1 MKLKLSI
8 STCPNDTFMF
18 DAMLHRRIDTEGLD
32 FDLTMADIEQ
42 LNAAALAGEPDITK
56 LSYASFPLVA
66 DRYRIL
72 GSGSALGRG
81 NGPLLVSRHKLYPDE
96 LRDAA
101 SRSRAST
108 RPRTGC
114 CRCFSPKRPT
124 NGLPVLRYRRRR
136 SERRMRRRR
145 TDPRRPIHVPR
156 EGIAARSRSGRGVG
170 ETHFAAVAARSH
182 RRFAPTGRATGPD
195 GRARTAPQR
204 GIRLCSSRSIGRLR
218 AQPCPRTERG
228 GDEKPYRAVRE
239 PPFGRSG
246 RGRPPSRRAAAG
258 TRKRGGIPM
267 IRETLERLRA
277 EDNLRELPRIE
288 IRGKYVVCDGKR
300 YLNLSSN
307 DYLGLACSDA
317 DRKFMQRQPD
327 DGAFLLSNPSSRL
340 VTGQQVP
347 TMRDSSRPCRN
358 SSAAARR
365 WSRDRAIWSTRA
377 SCRL

>member
-81 NGPLLVSRHKLYPDE
+81 NGPAAGQPAQALPGRTARRPH
-96 LRDAA
+96 RDPGRAHDREPA
-101 SRSRAST
+101 VVAVFPRSVRQT
-108 RPRTGC
+108 
-114 CRCFSPKRPT
+114 
-124 NGLPVLRYRRRR
+124 GLPVLRYRRRR

-246 RGRPPSRRAAAG
+246 RRKAAEPSCGCWNSKTRRHSYDTGNARTAPGRRQPERTAEDRNP
-258 TRKRGGIPM
+258 RK
-267 IRETLERLRA
+267 IRRLR
-277 EDNLRELPRIE
+277 RP
-288 IRGKYVVCDGKR
+288 
-300 YLNLSSN
+300 
-307 DYLGLACSDA
+307 SD
-317 DRKFMQRQPD
+317 
-327 DGAFLLSNPSSRL
+327 
-340 VTGQQVP
+340 T
-347 TMRDSSRPCRN
+347 
-358 SSAAARR
+358 
-365 WSRDRAIWSTRA
+365 
-377 SCRL
+377 